1 MLTFQQ
7 FAEAHGV
14 LIRKLVSSDRIQ
26 RCPTTTH
33 PKSTNGAYLW
43 DGQRG
48 GVMAWDGEGAWH
60 WWRDDN
66 AKPWTDAEKR
76 AWAMKQREAER
87 AREDGQK
94 RAALAAAIQLRACTY
109 QPHGYLELKGFP
121 TASGLVD
128 ADGTLHIP
136 MRDYKTNELLGSQR
150 IYRDGD
156 KWVKKMTPGMRAKG
170 AVLRIGQAKARET
183 WLVEGYATG
192 LSTQAALKAAHADAA
207 VLVCFSTSTMKHMA
221 AEVRG
226 EVYVFADHDA
236 PNLEFPERGEAGQKA
251 ARATGLPYCMA
262 PTVGHDAN
270 DWHQASGINPLV
282 RAIMELRRTRAAA

>member
-1 MLTFQQ
+1 
-7 FAEAHGV
+7 
-14 LIRKLVSSDRIQ
+14 
-26 RCPTTTH
+26 
-33 PKSTNGAYLW
+33 
-43 DGQRG
+43 
-48 GVMAWDGEGAWH
+48 
-60 WWRDDN
+60 
-66 AKPWTDAEKR
+66 
-76 AWAMKQREAER
+76 MKQREAER

-207 VLVCFSTSTMKHMA
+207 VLVCFSDSNLTHVAPSIKGA
-221 AEVRG
+221 A
-226 EVYVFADHDA
+226 YVFADNDESGA
-236 PNLEFPERGEAGQKA
+236 GERA
-251 ARATGLPYCMA
+251 AKATGLPYCIA
-262 PTVGHDAN
+262 PTIGHDAN